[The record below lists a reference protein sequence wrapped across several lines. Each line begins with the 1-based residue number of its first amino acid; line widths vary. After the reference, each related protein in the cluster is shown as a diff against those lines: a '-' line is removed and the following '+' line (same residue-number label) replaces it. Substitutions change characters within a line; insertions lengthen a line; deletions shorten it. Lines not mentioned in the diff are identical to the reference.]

1 MEEVGMNPFNVFYD
15 EKEDILY
22 LAKEG
27 VEHEFVEIAPGVNA
41 ELDKNGTLIGIELF
55 NASTL
60 LRNVL
65 SPIVKRAKA
74 A

>member
-1 MEEVGMNPFNVFYD
+1 MNAFEVFFD

-27 VEHEFVEIAPGVNA
+27 MEHEVVEISPSVNA
-41 ELDKNGTLIGIELF
+41 ELDEKGNLIGIELF
-55 NASTL
+55 NASNL
-60 LRNVL
+60 LKNVIT
-65 SPIVKRAKA
+65 PISKKIKA

>member
-1 MEEVGMNPFNVFYD
+1 MNAFEVFFD

-27 VEHEFVEIAPGVNA
+27 IEHEVVEISPGVNA
-41 ELDKNGTLIGIELF
+41 ELDEKGNLIGIELF

-60 LRNVL
+60 LKNVIT
-65 SPIVKRAKA
+65 PIVKKIKA

>member
-1 MEEVGMNPFNVFYD
+1 MNAFEVFYD

-27 VEHEFVEIAPGVNA
+27 LEHEIVELSPGVNV
-41 ELDKNGTLIGIELF
+41 ELDEKGNLIGIELF

-60 LRNVL
+60 LKDVIN
-65 SPIVKRAKA
+65 PIVKKVKA

>member
-1 MEEVGMNPFNVFYD
+1 MNAFSVFFD

-27 VEHEFVEIAPGVNA
+27 MEHEVVEISPGVNA
-41 ELDKNGTLIGIELF
+41 ELDKKGNLIGIELF

-60 LRNVL
+60 LKNVIP
-65 SPIVKRAKA
+65 PIVKKIKA

>member
-1 MEEVGMNPFNVFYD
+1 MNAFEVFFD

-27 VEHEFVEIAPGVNA
+27 MEHEVVEISPGVNA
-41 ELDKNGTLIGIELF
+41 ELDEKGNLIGIELF
-55 NASTL
+55 DASTL
-60 LRNVL
+60 LKNVIT
-65 SPIVKRAKA
+65 PIVKKIKA

>member
-1 MEEVGMNPFNVFYD
+1 MNEFEVSYD

-27 VEHEFVEIAPGVNA
+27 LEDEVVEISPGVNA
-41 ELDKNGTLIGIELF
+41 ELDEKGNLIGIELF

-60 LRNVL
+60 LKNVIN
-65 SPIVKRAKA
+65 PIVKRAKA

>member
-1 MEEVGMNPFNVFYD
+1 MEEVGMNAFEVFFD

-27 VEHEFVEIAPGVNA
+27 MEHEVVEISPGVNA
-41 ELDKNGTLIGIELF
+41 ELDEKGNLIGIELF

-60 LRNVL
+60 LKNVIT
-65 SPIVKRAKA
+65 PIAKKIKA

>member
-1 MEEVGMNPFNVFYD
+1 MKAFEVFFD

-27 VEHEFVEIAPGVNA
+27 MEHEVVEISPGVNA
-41 ELDKNGTLIGIELF
+41 ELDEKGNLIGIELF
-55 NASTL
+55 NASNL
-60 LRNVL
+60 LKNVIT
-65 SPIVKRAKA
+65 PIIKKIKA

>member
-1 MEEVGMNPFNVFYD
+1 MNAFEVFFD

-27 VEHEFVEIAPGVNA
+27 MEHEVVEISPGVNA
-41 ELDKNGTLIGIELF
+41 ELDEKGNLIGIELF

-60 LRNVL
+60 LKNVIP
-65 SPIVKRAKA
+65 PIVKKIKA